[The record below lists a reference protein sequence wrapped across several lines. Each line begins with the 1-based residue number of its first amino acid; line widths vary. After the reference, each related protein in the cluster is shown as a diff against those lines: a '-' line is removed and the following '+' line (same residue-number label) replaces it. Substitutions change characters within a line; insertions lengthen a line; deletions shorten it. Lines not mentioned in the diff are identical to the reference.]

1 MLAYSITA
9 KEGKGTRWLEESKYK
24 LGQLVACYY
33 KTIPPSPQWN
43 PFIEGRP
50 SIITKVKTSTGKEKT
65 KYYYEIAVITWEGRM
80 ESRLVSEENIVL
92 YENLN
97 DLDQEIEEFLMKY
110 YQNNPLS
117 TD

>member
-1 MLAYSITA
+1 M
-9 KEGKGTRWLEESKYK
+9 EGSKYK

-33 KTIPPSPQWN
+33 RTIPPSPQWN

-50 SIITKVKTSTGKEKT
+50 SIITRVKISSGTEET
-65 KYYYEIAVITWEGRM
+65 KYYYEIAVVTWGGTM
-80 ESRLVSEENIVL
+80 ETRLVSEENIVL
-92 YENLN
+92 YEKLG

-110 YQNNPLS
+110 YRNNPIS

>member
-1 MLAYSITA
+1 L
-9 KEGKGTRWLEESKYK
+9 EGSKYK

-33 KTIPPSPQWN
+33 RTIPPSPQWN

-50 SIITKVKTSTGKEKT
+50 SIITRVKISSGTEET
-65 KYYYEIAVITWEGRM
+65 KYYYEIAVVTWGGTM
-80 ESRLVSEENIVL
+80 ETRLVSEENIVL
-92 YENLN
+92 YEKLG

-110 YQNNPLS
+110 YRNNPIS

>member
-1 MLAYSITA
+1 M
-9 KEGKGTRWLEESKYK
+9 EGSKYK

-33 KTIPPSPQWN
+33 KTIPPTPQWN

-50 SIITKVKTSTGKEKT
+50 SIITRVKMSTGTQET
-65 KYYYEIAVITWEGRM
+65 KYYYEIAVVTWEGIM

-92 YENLN
+92 YKDLG
-97 DLDQEIEEFLMKY
+97 DLDQEIEDFLMEY
-110 YQNNPLS
+110 YKNNPLS